1 MRKWAESRKQQGIM
15 APNPDHGPPG
25 DDERLAAFALHV
37 WRYKQGEVVSLMIH
51 LGERLGLYRAMAGHG
66 PMTAAGLAA
75 RTQLHERWLQEW
87 LRGQAAAGLVD
98 TADGE
103 VFELSPEGSAV
114 LADEDGSLWFAAGA
128 FLGGIAPPEV
138 VDRVADA
145 FRTGRGL
152 SFDERG
158 PSGAHDAERS
168 LAPWTRLALVQRVL
182 PVLDGVRA
190 RLEAGARVV
199 DVGCGAGVALVAMAT
214 AFPNSTFEG
223 FDPSQQA
230 VDLARA
236 RISETGLTNV
246 SLHLASATDLPDRPS
261 FDLVLTLDCIH
272 DMPNPAAAMVAIRR
286 AIRPDGTWLI
296 KDIRA
301 AATWSDNQRNPML
314 AMMYGMSVVACM
326 SSGLSEPGGAG
337 LGTLGFHPGLAEAMC
352 REAGFTRFV
361 VHDFD
366 DPSNLYY
373 EVRP

>member
-1 MRKWAESRKQQGIM
+1 MVPIFAQ
-15 APNPDHGPPG
+15 GPPV
-25 DDERLAAFALHV
+25 DDHRLAAFALHV

-51 LGERLGLYRAMAGHG
+51 LGERLGLYRAMAGQG
-66 PMTAAGLAA
+66 PMTAAGLAD
-75 RTQLHERWLQEW
+75 RTDLHERWLQEW
-87 LRGQAAAGLVD
+87 LRCQAAAGLVG
-98 TADGE
+98 TTDGE
-103 VFELSPEGSAV
+103 VFELSPEGAEV
-114 LADEDGSLWFAAGA
+114 LANEEGSLWFAAGA

-152 SFDERG
+152 SFDDRG

-182 PVLDGVRA
+182 PALDGVQA
-190 RLEAGARVV
+190 RLEAGARVA
-199 DVGCGAGVALVAMAT
+199 DIGCGAGIALVSMAT
-214 AFPNSTFEG
+214 AFPNSNFEG

-230 VDLARA
+230 IQLARA
-236 RISETGLTNV
+236 RISESALSNVTLHVAPATG
-246 SLHLASATDLPDRPS
+246 LPDRPTY
-261 FDLVLTLDCIH
+261 DLVLTLDCIH
-272 DMPNPAAAMVAIRR
+272 DMAKPADAMVAIRR

-296 KDIRA
+296 KDVRS
-301 AATWSDNQRNPML
+301 AATWTDNQRNPML
-314 AMMYGMSVVACM
+314 AMMYGMSVVACL

-337 LGTLGFHPGLAEAMC
+337 LGTLGLHPALAEAMC
-352 REAGFTRFV
+352 REAGFTGFL

>member
-1 MRKWAESRKQQGIM
+1 M
-15 APNPDHGPPG
+15 APNPDHGPPA
-25 DDERLAAFALHV
+25 DDDRLAAFALHV

-51 LGERLGLYRAMAGHG
+51 LGERLGLYRAMAGQG
-66 PMTAAGLAA
+66 RITAAGLAA
-75 RTQLHERWLQEW
+75 RTQLHERWLHEW
-87 LRGQAAAGLVD
+87 LRCQAAAGLVD
-98 TADGE
+98 TTDGE
-103 VFELSPEGSAV
+103 VFELSREGAEV
-114 LADEDGSLWFAAGA
+114 LADEEGSLWFAAGA

-152 SFDERG
+152 SFDDRG
-158 PSGAHDAERS
+158 PPGAHDAERT
-168 LAPWTRLALVQRVL
+168 LAPWTRHALVQRVL
-182 PVLDGVRA
+182 PALDGVWA
-190 RLEAGARVV
+190 RLEAGARVA

-214 AFPNSTFEG
+214 TFPNSSFEG
-223 FDPSQQA
+223 FDPSQLA

-246 SLHLASATDLPDRPS
+246 TLHLGPATDLPARPTY
-261 FDLVLTLDCIH
+261 DLVLTLDCIH
-272 DMPNPAAAMVAIRR
+272 DMPNPAEAMVAISR

-314 AMMYGMSVVACM
+314 AMMYGMSVVACL

-337 LGTLGFHPGLAEAMC
+337 LGTLGFHPQLAEAMC
-352 REAGFTRFV
+352 REAGFTGFV
-361 VHDFD
+361 VLDFD

-373 EVRP
+373 EVRL